1 MDYLSKNKL
10 FIKLDKDENGR
21 LNLVKEMG
29 KIDGLSSA

>member
-1 MDYLSKNKL
+1 MDDLSKNKL

>member
-1 MDYLSKNKL
+1 MDDLSKNKL

-29 KIDGLSSA
+29 KIDELSSA

>member
-1 MDYLSKNKL
+1 MDDLSKNKL

-29 KIDGLSSA
+29 KIDGLNSA

>member
-1 MDYLSKNKL
+1 MDDLSKNRL

-29 KIDGLSSA
+29 KIYGLSST

>member
-1 MDYLSKNKL
+1 MDDLSKNRL

-29 KIDGLSSA
+29 KIDGLSST